1 MRCTIGLEGL
11 RPADVYRLDPR
22 RHPAFDGVAALL
34 EGGALALVTRTRS
47 LLFAHLT
54 PRTLARAPFR
64 VAVSVAT
71 CAAILGAGGFMALP
85 TSPEVTPA
93 VADTP
98 APVASVTLAASA
110 VPIVE
115 TASAPIVARTM
126 THLAAAKPAELT
138 CLAKAVYYE
147 ARGESADG
155 QAAVAQVVLNRTHR
169 ASYPS
174 NVCGVVFQGVRQG
187 GCQFS
192 FVCNGAMNR
201 PLEPAAWSRARRVA
215 ADALSGHV
223 MTAVGQAISFH
234 VASLGSERFGQIA
247 RIGSHVFF
255 MPGKGHGVPTY
266 RPIRT
271 LRFAGRTADAPSAAI
286 ATTVASAARDAV
298 ATAPVVVASNIETSP
313 VAQAQ

>member
-1 MRCTIGLEGL
+1 M
-11 RPADVYRLDPR
+11 
-22 RHPAFDGVAALL
+22 
-34 EGGALALVTRTRS
+34 
-47 LLFAHLT
+47 
-54 PRTLARAPFR
+54 
-64 VAVSVAT
+64 AT
-71 CAAILGAGGFMALP
+71 CAVTILGAGGFMALP
-85 TSPEVTPA
+85 DSLPRFLRPWT
-93 VADTP
+93 DTP

-115 TASAPIVARTM
+115 IGIPARSSLGPM

-174 NVCGVVFQGVRQG
+174 NVCGVVFQGVKHG

-201 PLEPAAWSRARRVA
+201 PLEPAAWSRARQVV

-223 MTAVGQAISFH
+223 MTAVGQAVSFH
-234 VASLGSERFGQIA
+234 VASLGSERLGQIA

-255 MPGKGHGVPTY
+255 MPGKGRGAPAY
-266 RPIRT
+266 RPVRT
-271 LRFAGRTADAPSAAI
+271 LRFAGVTSDAVSPAMAA
-286 ATTVASAARDAV
+286 TVASAARDASV
-298 ATAPVVVASNIETSP
+298 TVPVVVASNSETSP
-313 VAQAQ
+313 AAQAQ